1 MKLTDDFF
9 NAYIVKIA
17 ANLFSNKK
25 IDYLCYR
32 YILDKYRGLLDESN

>member
-9 NAYIVKIA
+9 DSYIVMVA
-17 ANLFSNKK
+17 ANLFSNKE

-32 YILDKYRGLLDESN
+32 YILDKYRGYSYEFN